1 MVEATGEVIR
11 AGKSLIFVRGQINAG
26 ERVLMTFSGVIRKF
40 RPRD

>member
-1 MVEATGEVIR
+1 MVEATGEAIR
-11 AGKSLIFVRGQINAG
+11 AGRSLIFVRGQINAG